1 METKIIAGSEKTEW
15 NKVVASAF
23 QYDFYHCN
31 AYNHL
36 DQTGSPFLFVA
47 RDASDFIALPLIKRE
62 IEETKFFDCTSVWGY
77 PGPVASK
84 RPLEIKPALIHYFQN
99 NLNQYMHDERII
111 SVFSRMHTIIPQ
123 EMFFK
128 NMGTITTLNKTVA
141 IDLKLPV
148 EIQRQQYRKSNK
160 SEINQL
166 RKKGYRVKKAETE
179 QEINAFYDIYIETM
193 TRVNAS
199 SFYFDSFNSE
209 YFHKLLSLDDAK
221 PTLLLAL
228 KDDEIIAGGVFIATK
243 SFMQYHVAGTR
254 EEYIKAAPMK
264 LIIDEARLL
273 AVQLGLEYL
282 HLGGGLNGSDAD
294 SLFRFKAGF
303 SDITFTYKTW
313 KCIVDQEEYENMA
326 YLKSKEKAL
335 NENFFPLYRA

>member
-1 METKIIAGSEKTEW
+1 METKIIAGLDKTEW
-15 NKVVASAF
+15 NTVVAEAF

-31 AYNHL
+31 SYTNL
-36 DQTGSPFLFVA
+36 DQMGCPFLFVA
-47 RDASDFIALPLIKRE
+47 RDTSDFIAFPLVKRE

-84 RPLEIKPALIHYFQN
+84 SPLEIKPELITYFQN
-99 NLNQYMHDERII
+99 KLNQYMHDQRII
-111 SVFSRMHTIIPQ
+111 SAFSRMHPIIPQ
-123 EMFFK
+123 EMFLK

-141 IDLKLPV
+141 IDLKLPI
-148 EIQRQQYRKSNK
+148 EIQRQKYRKSNK

-179 QEINAFYDIYIETM
+179 KEINAFYDIYIETM
-193 TRVNAS
+193 IRVNAA
-199 SFYFDSFNSE
+199 SFYFDYFNSE
-209 YFHKLLSLDDAK
+209 YFYKLLSLDDAK

-254 EEYIKAAPMK
+254 EEYIKATPMK

-273 AVQLGLEYL
+273 AVQMGLEYL
-282 HLGGGLNGSDAD
+282 HLGGGVNGSDSD

-313 KCIVDQEEYENMA
+313 KCIIDRDVYENMA
-326 YLKSKEKAL
+326 YLKSKEKTL
-335 NENFFPLYRA
+335 NKNFFPLYRA

>member
-1 METKIIAGSEKTEW
+1 METKIIPCSDKTEW
-15 NKVVASAF
+15 NTVVGEAF

-31 AYNHL
+31 SYHSL
-36 DQTGSPFLFVA
+36 DQIGSPFLFVA
-47 RDASDFIALPLIKRE
+47 RDDSDFIALPLVKRE
-62 IEETKFFDCTSVWGY
+62 IEKTKLFDCTSVWGY

-84 RPLEIKPALIHYFQN
+84 IPLQIKPELIHYFQD
-99 NLNQYMHDERII
+99 NLNQYMHDQGII
-111 SVFSRMHTIIPQ
+111 SVFSRMHPIIPQ
-123 EMFFK
+123 EIFFK
-128 NMGTITTLNKTVA
+128 NLGTVTTLNKTVA
-141 IDLKLPV
+141 IDLKLPA

-166 RKKGYRVKKAETE
+166 RKKGYIVRKAETE
-179 QEINAFYDIYIETM
+179 KDINAFYDIYIETM

-199 SFYFDSFNSE
+199 SFYFDAFNSE
-209 YFHKLLSLDDAK
+209 YFHKLLGLDDAK

-243 SFMQYHVAGTR
+243 CFMQYHVAGTR

-273 AVQLGLEYL
+273 ALQMGLEYF
-282 HLGGGLNGSDAD
+282 HLGGGLNGSDSD

-303 SDITFTYKTW
+303 SDKTFTYKTW
-313 KCIVDQEEYENMA
+313 KWVVDQQAYETMA
-326 YLKSKEKAL
+326 NLKSKEKAL
-335 NENFFPLYRA
+335 NENFFPLYRV